1 MDRALGRGPCSLCS
15 HSPSTPPSLAWT
27 REGSTSPMCAH
38 KHTEALSIPDEE
50 TEAQPWPG
58 LKRVEPTLS
67 ATLLPPAPE
76 RRPPGAALPPLWE
89 PPSGRGTC
97 GTLQHGL
104 NHTAPQWSFVGYSP
118 LAFHPSNRKPGMG
131 TGRAKFCSLLCHSPC
146 GQNESHP

>member
-89 PPSGRGTC
+89 SPS